1 MEKETSKLVEI
12 RGLSKK
18 FGDITAVDNI
28 SLEVVK
34 NEIICLL
41 GPSGCGKTTTM
52 RVVAGLEKS
61 SGGHIYIK
69 GVLIDDVPSYKRNI
83 GMVFQNYA
91 LFPHMNI
98 YSNVAFGLK
107 MRKLRERVIKN
118 KVGAVLELVKLRGF
132 ENRMVNQLSG
142 GQQQRVALARALA
155 IEPEILL
162 LDEPLSNLDAKLRVE
177 MRFELKNLVHELGI
191 TTIYV
196 THDQEEA
203 LAIADKIVVMNE
215 GRIEQIGLP
224 SELYEQPQN
233 IFIANFIGLSNII
246 EGYLKSV
253 SADGDVIVSVNA
265 GVEVRGLYKDF
276 KGLLTGQKVNI
287 VVRPEKIRVSSEKME
302 SYDNSVKGTIKNILY
317 LGNTL
322 RYYVE
327 SLHGQIVVAEDPLS
341 GLDQSVLKLGE
352 NVYMNWSSKKCLVF
366 ACAK

>member
-1 MEKETSKLVEI
+1 MEKGTIKFVEI
-12 RGLSKK
+12 KGLTKRYN
-18 FGDITAVDNI
+18 DITAVDNI
-28 SLEVVK
+28 SLEVCN

-61 SGGHIYIK
+61 TAGHIYIK
-69 GVLIDDVPSYKRNI
+69 GKVVNDVPSYKRNI

-107 MRKLRERVIKN
+107 MRKFREQVIKE
-118 KVGAVLELVKLRGF
+118 KVSAVLELVKLRGF
-132 ENRMVNQLSG
+132 ENRMANQLSG

-177 MRFELKNLVHELGI
+177 MRFELKNLVNELGI

-215 GRIEQIGLP
+215 GRIEQIGSP

-233 IFIANFIGLSNII
+233 IFIANFIGLSNIMG
-246 EGYLKSV
+246 GYIKLIST
-253 SADGDVIVSVNA
+253 DGNVIVSLNP
-265 GVEVRGLYKDF
+265 GVEVRGLYKDS
-276 KGLLTGQKVNI
+276 KQLSPGQKVNI
-287 VVRPEKIRVSSEKME
+287 VVRPEKIRVSSQEME
-302 SYDNSVKGTIKNILY
+302 GYDNSVKGAIRNILY
-317 LGNTL
+317 LGNTV
-322 RYYVE
+322 RYYIE
-327 SLHGQIVVAEDPLS
+327 SLHGKIMMAEDSLS
-341 GLDQSVLKLGE
+341 GVDQNVLNLGE
-352 NVYMNWSSKKCLVF
+352 NVYMSWSSKKCLVF
-366 ACAK
+366 ADNT